1 MPAFDSS
8 SSPRPLLS
16 VVIVSFNTRDTTLK
30 CLRELQSDLAQL
42 SDEAEVF
49 VVDNASHDGSPKA
62 IRAEFPGVHL
72 LESGTNEGFGPA
84 NNRAFDMARGEF
96 FLLLNSD
103 AFVHSGAIG
112 TLVDFLRDPQN
123 ERVGGVGPRLLNK
136 DGTLQASCWKF
147 PSPARAWL
155 EALGVA
161 RVFSAHPKLG
171 DYYRWSHD
179 TRREVDFVIGAC
191 LLVRREVWEE
201 VGGFDPEFFLYA
213 EETDWQ
219 KRMLSHGWKIAF
231 CPDAL
236 VTHLGGAS
244 GAADAN
250 KTSNLFWQGQERFI
264 SKHFG
269 ARGWLLFRGALF
281 VGSLARGAALVALA
295 LHPKKRRPSRA
306 RLKFFGWQ
314 LNRLLST
321 QAPVTRRSGGV
332 EEGEKGR

>member
-1 MPAFDSS
+1 MPVSDSS
-8 SSPRPLLS
+8 SSRPLVS
-16 VVIVSFNTRDTTLK
+16 VVIVSFNTRDTTLQ
-30 CLRELQSDLAQL
+30 CLRELETDLAQL
-42 SDEAEVF
+42 QGESEVF
-49 VVDNASHDGSPKA
+49 VVDNASHDGSPDA
-62 IRAEFPGVHL
+62 IRSGFPDVHL
-72 LESGTNEGFGPA
+72 IASDTNEGFGPA
-84 NNRAFDMARGEF
+84 NNRAFERARGEF

-103 AFVHSGAIG
+103 AFVHPGAIE
-112 TLVDFLRDPQN
+112 TLIHFLREPQN
-123 ERVGGVGPRLLNK
+123 ERVGGVGPRLLNR

-161 RVFSAHPKLG
+161 RLFASHPKLG

-179 TRREVDFVIGAC
+179 TQREVDFVIGAC
-191 LLVRREVWEE
+191 VLVRREVWEE
-201 VGGFDPEFFLYA
+201 VGGFHPEFFLYA

-219 KRMLSHGWKIAF
+219 KRMLSSGWTIAF

-236 VTHLGGAS
+236 VTHLGGVS

-269 ARGWLLFRGALF
+269 ARGWLVFRGALF
-281 VGSLARGAALVALA
+281 VGSLARFSALVTLA
-295 LHPKKRRPSRA
+295 LHPRKRQSARA

-314 LNRLLST
+314 MGRLLST
-321 QAPVTRRSGGV
+321 RAPVALKRGEEKKRGGR
-332 EEGEKGR
+332 G